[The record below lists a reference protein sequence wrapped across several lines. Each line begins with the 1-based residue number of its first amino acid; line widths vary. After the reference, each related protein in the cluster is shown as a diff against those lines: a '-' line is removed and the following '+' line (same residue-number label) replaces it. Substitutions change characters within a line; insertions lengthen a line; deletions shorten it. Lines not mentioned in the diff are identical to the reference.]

1 MSTEK
6 IIENT
11 TTISDKLVEYM
22 NSAEQVIQQYG
33 GDAAELGLNVLRIE
47 AGYNLI
53 YALLFGTISVIA
65 LYYSTWA
72 FKKGLAIQNYQQE
85 QDEVKQ
91 EKLKQMYR
99 SDLEAL
105 YFILG
110 AVGGVVSSIA
120 LVVNFSS
127 LVNIWYWIGLFWPEA
142 YAVHKFLM

>member
-47 AGYNLI
+47 AGYNLVHALVFGVISAVAI
-53 YALLFGTISVIA
+53 YYFI
-65 LYYSTWA
+65 WA
-72 FKKGLAIQNYQQE
+72 FRKGLAIQNYRQE

-91 EKLKQMYR
+91 ERLKQMYR
-99 SDLEAL
+99 GDLEVL
-105 YFILG
+105 HFIIG
-110 AVGGVVSSIA
+110 AVGGIVSTIV

-127 LVNIWYWIGLFWPEA
+127 LVNVWYWIGLFWPEA